1 VPWLN
6 RREAGKSLAALPE
19 RAIVKR
25 IAPIWIIS
33 SVLLV
38 ACGALCQSERASE
51 GLLQGDGS
59 NSLEAQLQEMRTWRS
74 LPDAPSTVQPP
85 TPTEKSQTFA
95 YEARLPLAMG
105 AATNTS
111 NVRRGTELRHV
122 TPVRQPSLIPSDELL
137 FSQKESSN
145 FVVKYLCPPLVKRSL
160 LYHPSTSNTLI
171 GRATYAASHIFVRRD
186 DSGKRRLNASY
197 FLGVLSLVAAH
208 NARRPYWARS
218 ASAPFNDFGSTI
230 GNDAGL
236 NLFHEFEPGI
246 RQMVKGYT
254 PRFAFKVEERIT
266 RDQNLKEVVSS
277 PAR

>member
-1 VPWLN
+1 M
-6 RREAGKSLAALPE
+6 SLAALPE

-25 IAPIWIIS
+25 IAPIWVIF

-51 GLLQGDGS
+51 GVHQGDGS
-59 NSLEAQLQEMRTWRS
+59 NSLEAQRQEMRTWRS

-85 TPTEKSQTFA
+85 TQREKFQTFA
-95 YEARLPLAMG
+95 YEAGLPLAMR
-105 AATNTS
+105 AAAITS
-111 NVRRGTELRHV
+111 NVRRRIELRHF
-122 TPVRQPSLIPSDELL
+122 TPVPQPSLIPSDELL

-145 FVVKYLCPPLVKRSL
+145 FVVKYLCPPLVKRSM
-160 LYHPSTSNTLI
+160 LYHPSSSNTLI
-171 GRATYAASHIFVRRD
+171 GRATYAASHIFVTRD

-197 FLGVLSLVAAH
+197 FLGVLSLVAVH

-230 GNDAGL
+230 GNDAGI
-236 NLFHEFEPGI
+236 NLFHEFGPGI
-246 RQMVKGYT
+246 QQMVRGHT
-254 PRFAFKVEERIT
+254 PRFAFKIEERIA